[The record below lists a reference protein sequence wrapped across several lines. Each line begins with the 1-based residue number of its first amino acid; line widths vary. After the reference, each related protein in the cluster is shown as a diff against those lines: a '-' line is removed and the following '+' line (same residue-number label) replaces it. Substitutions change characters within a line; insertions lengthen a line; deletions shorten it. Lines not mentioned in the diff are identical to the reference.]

1 MCHFRTVSTEFFEFD
16 KTYGEKTHKNS
27 ILKAYYTEKY
37 KIFEKKNLGGGVL
50 SYNRGALL

>member
-37 KIFEKKNLGGGVL
+37 KILEKKSGGVFKL
-50 SYNRGALL
+50 